1 VARIPYRVPR
11 DAELVTRLPFVL
23 AVVYLVF
30 NEGYTASA
38 GAALIRTDLGAEAIR
53 LARLLAEL
61 MPDEPE
67 VLGLLALLPRAAAR
81 PALAPTASW
90 SGWPTRT
97 AAAGPRHRRGRRC
110 RPGRSAAGHPA
121 AGSA

>member
-1 VARIPYRVPR
+1 M
-11 DAELVTRLPFVL
+11 L

-38 GAALIRTDLGAEAIR
+38 GEDLLRSEQCAEAIR

-67 VLGLLALLPRAAAR
+67 VLGLLALLLLTGA
-81 PALAPTASW
+81 
-90 SGWPTRT
+90 
-97 AAAGPRHRRGRRC
+97 
-110 RPGRSAAGHPA
+110 PGRARAGA
-121 AGSA
+121 ERSFLARQRENL